1 MVAFRVVAMACALA
15 LVGLVARAQT
25 PAPDPRLTIAD
36 VEKVSGLSGVKQ
48 VAQGS
53 MTGAGGALNFA
64 GPDGKLILMVNFAAA
79 SFYDSVRKNQTVFH
93 ALVPDVGDEAFDAPP
108 GAMQY
113 VLYVKKGAKAVSL
126 TAFISTSRPYAPKL
140 TLDQLKALARVVL
153 PRL

>member
-1 MVAFRVVAMACALA
+1 MVACRAVALTCALA
-15 LVGLVARAQT
+15 GVALVARAQT

-64 GPDGKLILMVNFAAA
+64 GPDGKLLLMVNFAAA
-79 SFYDSVRKNQTVFH
+79 SFYDSVKNNQTIFH

-113 VLYVKKGAKAVSL
+113 VLYVKKSTKAASL
-126 TAFISTSRPYAPKL
+126 TSFLSTSRPYAPKL